1 VLPDPIPTI
10 TINSVTYDLAR
21 TGVTG
26 KTGNSTGAA
35 IYQTSNGLD
44 RLTIEHSV
52 KNRKRDVVRFD
63 RTKVAAT
70 PFDAAK
76 DQEYSMSAYVVV
88 DSPRLGFTSAEKDY
102 VFQLLSAFWV
112 AGSPDY
118 GLRVLNGEI

>member
-1 VLPDPIPTI
+1 MALPDPIPTI

-21 TGVTG
+21 TGFVG
-26 KTGNSTGAA
+26 KNGASQGSV
-35 IYQTSNGLD
+35 YQTSNGLD
-44 RLTIEHSV
+44 RLTIEHSE

-63 RTKVAAT
+63 RKKIAAT

-112 AGSPDY
+112 AGTPDY